1 MREELGEEEA
11 IEVELEEEKLN
22 KAEKELQKLKH
33 GHHDQSPIKEKI
45 EEVFEDA
52 KDCAKHVLGNV
63 CKTTGLNKPFRIK
76 RI

>member
-33 GHHDQSPIKEKI
+33 AHHDESPVKEKI
-45 EEVFEDA
+45 EEVFEDV

-63 CKTTGLNKPFRIK
+63 CKTAGLNKPFPIK
-76 RI
+76 